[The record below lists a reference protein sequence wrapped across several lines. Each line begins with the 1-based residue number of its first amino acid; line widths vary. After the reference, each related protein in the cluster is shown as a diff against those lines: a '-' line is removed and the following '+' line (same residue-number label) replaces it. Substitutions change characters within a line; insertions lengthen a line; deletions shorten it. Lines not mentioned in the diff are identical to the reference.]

1 MIKKILN
8 FNPFDSF
15 HSLRIDAEQRRSIKF
30 SISKRFGFTLL
41 ELLIV
46 VGIMAILLG
55 LGAVS
60 YSTTQKKSRDL
71 RRKTDLKAIHDSY
84 EQYYSLCGFKYP
96 LSGNN
101 FAPSSIICAS
111 PSTAI
116 MPTVPIDPLT
126 TPYICNSSDCTVSS
140 YKLCT
145 NSLESETPATY
156 CLQNQQ

>member
-1 MIKKILN
+1 MRLIRLIR
-8 FNPFDSF
+8 PI
-15 HSLRIDAEQRRSIKF
+15 RMRG
-30 SISKRFGFTLL
+30 GFTLL

-46 VGIMAILLG
+46 VGLMVILLG

-71 RRKTDLKAIHDSY
+71 RRKTDLKAIHDAY

-96 LSGNN
+96 TPAGNN
-101 FAPSSIICAS
+101 VPNTIICTS

-116 MPTVPIDPLT
+116 MPTVPLDPKT
-126 TPYICNSSDCTVSS
+126 TPYICNSSDCTGSS
-140 YKLCT
+140 YKLCN
-145 NSLESETPATY
+145 NSLEAETPATY